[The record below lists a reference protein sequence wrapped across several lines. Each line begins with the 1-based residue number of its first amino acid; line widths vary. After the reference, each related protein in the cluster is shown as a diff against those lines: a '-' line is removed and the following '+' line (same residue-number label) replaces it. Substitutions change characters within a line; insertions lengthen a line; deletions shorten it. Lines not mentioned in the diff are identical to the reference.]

1 MSTLAGC
8 QAFLLAEALGMLQ
21 WGSFITLALG
31 VPNLQ
36 AVANFQ
42 RQQGD
47 KLYFPKR
54 KTVTASPF
62 N

>member
-8 QAFLLAEALGMLQ
+8 QAFLLAEALGILQ

-36 AVANFQ
+36 VVANF
-42 RQQGD
+42 
-47 KLYFPKR
+47 
-54 KTVTASPF
+54 
-62 N
+62 